1 MSTDPRELYRRWLL
15 ELWTSGEQA
24 LAEQLVTADFVGH
37 WPDQDVHGPGELAAV
52 IGQSLSFFQDVT
64 TSIEVGP
71 LVDGDLVAARW
82 AFSGPYAGGMPGAS
96 VAAGTEVTLRG
107 ADVMRVAGGRFAEY
121 WVSSDTA
128 QFAAQLGVAT
138 G

>member
-1 MSTDPRELYRRWLL
+1 MATDPGELYRRWLL
-15 ELWTSGEQA
+15 ELWTSGDPA

-37 WPDQDVHGPGELAAV
+37 WPDQDVHGPAELAAV
-52 IGQSLSFFQDVT
+52 IGQSLSFFSQVT
-64 TSIEVGP
+64 TEIEVGP

-82 AFSGPYAGGMPGAS
+82 SFSGPYAGGMPGAH
-96 VAAGTEVTLRG
+96 APAGTPVTLRG

-121 WVSSDTA
+121 WVSSDTEQLA
-128 QFAAQLGVAT
+128 TQLGFAT